1 MASVSDLIAQ
11 LNTIEDKEQPIIFQY
26 WLAEDF
32 EFYDGTGTPTQE
44 QFDIVADDLHPDHL
58 WEDARVSVLDALNDL
73 LEDEDEDED
82 GEEEE

>member
-11 LNTIEDKEQPIIFQY
+11 LNTIEDKEQPVIFQY

-32 EFYDGTGTPTQE
+32 EFYDGTGAPTQE

-58 WEDARVSVLDALNDL
+58 WEDARVSIVDALNDL
-73 LEDEDEDED
+73 LEDEDED
-82 GEEEE
+82 GEEDE